1 MELEPYGIERK
12 MYVLGIETSTAVGT
26 IAVVRDGEVLVS
38 ETIATAM
45 DHSSSLLPVL
55 DRVLRGLKVS
65 IRELDGVGIGIGPG
79 SYTGVRVGIAFA
91 KGLQFA
97 MKKPLI
103 GVCSLEA
110 MTYSHSSFDGQI
122 CVLMDAKIE
131 IIYWAVYEW
140 KGRRLKIIQP
150 PTITPIQEIQV
161 SGQRIIFLS
170 PDIGKYGEIL
180 RERFGRGRDIVMEVA
195 YPQAEYVALKALE
208 RIETGAYNPEAKI
221 EPYYLRPSTAE
232 LKFRK

>member
-1 MELEPYGIERK
+1 
-12 MYVLGIETSTAVGT
+12 MYVLGVETSTAKGT

-38 ETIATAM
+38 ETVATAM
-45 DHSSSLLPVL
+45 EYSSNLLPVL
-55 DRVLRGLKVS
+55 DRVLRGLKLS
-65 IRELDGVGIGIGPG
+65 IKEFDGLGIGIGPG

-110 MTYSHSSFDGQI
+110 MTYSHSSFNGQI
-122 CVLMDAKIE
+122 CVLVDAKME
-131 IIYWAVYEW
+131 MVYWAVYEC
-140 KGRRLKIIQP
+140 KGKRLETIQP
-150 PTITPIQEIQV
+150 PTITPVEQIQV
-161 SGQRIIFLS
+161 SVQRIVFLS
-170 PDIGKYGEIL
+170 PDIEKYGEVL
-180 RERFGRGRDIVMEVA
+180 RERFGRGRDIAMEVA

-208 RIETGAYNPEAKI
+208 RVGTGEYNLEAKI

>member
-1 MELEPYGIERK
+1 
-12 MYVLGIETSTAVGT
+12 MYVLGIETSTAMGT
-26 IAVVRDGEVLVS
+26 IAVVRDEEVLVS
-38 ETIATAM
+38 QTIATAM
-45 DHSSSLLPVL
+45 HHSSNLLPVL

-65 IRELDGVGIGIGPG
+65 IREFDGGGIGIGPG

-110 MTYSHSSFDGQI
+110 MTHSYSSFDGQI
-122 CVLMDAKIE
+122 CVLVDAKME
-131 IIYWAVYEW
+131 MVYWAVYER
-140 KGRRLKIIQP
+140 KGKRLKTIQA
-150 PTITPIQEIQV
+150 PTITAVEEIRV
-161 SGQRIIFLS
+161 VGRGIIFLS
-170 PDIGKYGEIL
+170 PDIGKYGKIL
-180 RERFGRGRDIVMEVA
+180 RERFGRGRDIVMKIA

-208 RIETGAYNPEAKI
+208 RIETGKYNPEAKI